1 MRVFAAALMGA
12 VLAMAQ
18 PAWAEVTASSPS
30 AFESH
35 AESSV
40 SATPERAWA
49 ALSEI
54 GRWWNSSHTF
64 SGDAAN
70 MTLPLEAGACFC
82 ERWGEGQSVAHGQV
96 VLVMEHEGV
105 RTLRFIG
112 GLGPLQASGV
122 VGVMTWTVAPDPR
135 GAKITMHYRA
145 VGDAGLGLDAMA
157 PLVDQVL
164 TEQFARL
171 VRYTETGA
179 PS

>member
-1 MRVFAAALMGA
+1 MRVLAAIMVCATLALA
-12 VLAMAQ
+12 PSAR
-18 PAWAEVTASSPS
+18 AEVASAAPS
-30 AFESH
+30 VFEIR

-40 SATPERAWA
+40 SVPPERVWT
-49 ALSEI
+49 ALGEI
-54 GRWWNSSHTF
+54 GRWWNSSHTY

-70 MTLPLEAGACFC
+70 MTMPLEAGACFC
-82 ERWGEGQSVAHGQV
+82 ERWGNGQSVAHGQV

-122 VGVMTWTVAPDPR
+122 TGVMTWTVAPDPA

-145 VGDAGLGLDAMA
+145 AGDAGLGLDAMA

-164 TEQFARL
+164 TEQFGRL
-171 VRYTETGA
+171 ARYTETGA